1 MVLSG
6 SVNPDGNS
14 AQINAGIDRV
24 QNEFAWFGGSC
35 VDLDLLIKKVS
46 DKIVAERIKPSPYN
60 YGLQGINV
68 NVELYIRALIN
79 QKKILENF
87 FIGNRC
93 ADKIETLRQ
102 NESAVLIT
110 KQAIAQEK
118 SVLKPANTEQRI
130 YIVGGAVL
138 LLVGLVILAKK

>member
-14 AQINAGIDRV
+14 VQINAGIDRV
-24 QNEFAWFGGSC
+24 QNEFRWSGGSC

-46 DKIVAERIKPSPYN
+46 DKIVSERIQPSPYN
-60 YGLQGINV
+60 YGLRGINV
-68 NVELYIRALIN
+68 NVELYIRALGK
-79 QKKILENF
+79 QKSMLEGL

-102 NESAVLIT
+102 KESAVLIT
-110 KQAIAQEK
+110 KQAIEQEK
-118 SVLKPANTEQRI
+118 AVLKPSNTEQRI
-130 YIVGGAVL
+130 YIVGGALVL
-138 LLVGLVILAKK
+138 MVGLLILAKK

>member
-14 AQINAGIDRV
+14 AQINAGVNRV

-46 DKIVAERIKPSPYN
+46 DKIVAERIQPSPYN
-60 YGLQGINV
+60 YGLRGINV
-68 NVELYIRALIN
+68 NPELYIRALGK
-79 QKKILENF
+79 QKSMLEGQF
-87 FIGNRC
+87 LLNRC

-102 NESAVLIT
+102 NESAVLVT
-110 KQAIAQEK
+110 KQAIEQEK
-118 SVLKPANTEQRI
+118 AVLKPANTEQRI
-130 YIVGGAVL
+130 YIVGGAVI
-138 LLVGLVILAKK
+138 LLVGLLILVKK

>member
-1 MVLSG
+1 MIESFG
-6 SVNPDGNS
+6 SGNS

-24 QNEFAWFGGSC
+24 QNEFAWSGGSC
-35 VDLDLLIKKVS
+35 VELDLLIKKVS
-46 DKIVAERIKPSPYN
+46 DRIVSERIKPSPYN
-60 YGLQGINV
+60 YGLRLLKPPS
-68 NVELYIRALIN
+68 VELYIRALIN
-79 QKKILENF
+79 QKKVLESF

-102 NESAVLIT
+102 NESAVLVT
-110 KQAIAQEK
+110 KQAIEQEK

-130 YIVGGAVL
+130 YIVGGAVI